1 MRTTKTLQ
9 EIIDEWVELLDALP
23 ATKADHR
30 RKINLWLRWLS
41 QQGIDPRN
49 PSRADVLRYKQ
60 QLQSEG
66 KSVFTVNGYVTVIK
80 VFYKHCASMHY
91 CDDIASGI
99 KTSFRTKEHY
109 KHPLTRQQ
117 CGDLLASIDR
127 STMVGARDYL
137 MIQLMLTNG
146 LRTCEVARI
155 NIGDFDSID
164 GRNVLHIQRKGH
176 IDKHDIVAI
185 PDEVME
191 SLEDYLSMRTD
202 DFSVES
208 PLFVNLMRGRTPQ
221 RILRPT
227 ISGIVKARLRA
238 IGIDDPKITAH
249 SLRHT
254 CGSLMV
260 EEGLPIE
267 TIQDMLGHNDPAT
280 TQIYIDMARQ
290 KRLLEHSPSAIIARI
305 IAGKKKDDDKNDGK
319 PDDPEPVLV

>member
-1 MRTTKTLQ
+1 MRTTKTLT
-9 EIIDEWVELLDALP
+9 EIVDEWITLLDALP

-30 RKINLWLRWLS
+30 RKINLWLRWLAS
-41 QQGIDPRN
+41 QRIDPRS
-49 PSRADVLRYKQ
+49 PSRADILRYKQ
-60 QLQSEG
+60 ELQKQG

-80 VFYKHCASMHY
+80 VFYKHCASLRY
-91 CDDIASGI
+91 CDNIAAGI

-117 CGDLLASIDR
+117 CNDLLSSIDR
-127 STMVGARDYL
+127 ETIVGARDYL

-146 LRTCEVARI
+146 LRTCEVERI
-155 NIGDFDSID
+155 NIGDFDTLD
-164 GRNVLHIQRKGH
+164 GKNVLHIQRKGR
-176 IDKHDIVAI
+176 IDKHDVVAV
-185 PDEVME
+185 PDEVMA

-202 DFSVES
+202 NFGMNS
-208 PLFVNLMRGRTPQ
+208 PLFVNLMRGREPQ
-221 RILRPT
+221 RILKAT
-227 ISGIVKARLRA
+227 ISSIVKERLRA

-260 EEGLPIE
+260 EEGMPIE

-290 KRLLEHSPSAIIARI
+290 KRLLEHSPSMVIAKIIM
-305 IAGKKKDDDKNDGK
+305 GKETKKAKD
-319 PDDPEPVLV
+319 

>member
-1 MRTTKTLQ
+1 MRTTKTLT
-9 EIIDEWVELLDALP
+9 EIVDEWITLLDALP

-30 RKINLWLRWLS
+30 RKIGLWLRWLAS
-41 QQGIDPRN
+41 QKIDPRS
-49 PSRADVLRYKQ
+49 PSRADILRYKQ
-60 QLQSEG
+60 ELQKQG
-66 KSVFTVNGYVTVIK
+66 KSVFTVNGYITVIK
-80 VFYKHCASMHY
+80 VFYKHCATMRY
-91 CDDIASGI
+91 CDDIAAGI

-127 STMVGARDYL
+127 ETIVGARDYL

-146 LRTCEVARI
+146 LRTCEVERI
-155 NIGDFDSID
+155 NIGDFDTLE
-164 GRNVLHIQRKGH
+164 GKNVLHIQRKGR
-176 IDKHDIVAI
+176 IDKHDVVAV
-185 PDEVME
+185 PDEVMA

-202 DFSVES
+202 NLGMDS
-208 PLFVNLMRGRTPQ
+208 PLFINLMRGREPQ
-221 RILRPT
+221 RILKAT
-227 ISGIVKARLRA
+227 ISSIVKERLRA

-260 EEGLPIE
+260 EEGMPIE

-290 KRLLEHSPSAIIARI
+290 KRLLEHSPSVVIAKIIM
-305 IAGKKKDDDKNDGK
+305 GKELKTAKH
-319 PDDPEPVLV
+319 

>member
-1 MRTTKTLQ
+1 M
-9 EIIDEWVELLDALP
+9 
-23 ATKADHR
+23 
-30 RKINLWLRWLS
+30 
-41 QQGIDPRN
+41 
-49 PSRADVLRYKQ
+49 
-60 QLQSEG
+60 
-66 KSVFTVNGYVTVIK
+66 FTVNGYVTVIK

-91 CDDIASGI
+91 YDDIASGI

-117 CGDLLASIDR
+117 CADLLSSIDR
-127 STMVGARDYL
+127 STIVGARDYL

-155 NIGDFDSID
+155 NIGDFDTLD
-164 GRNVLHIQRKGH
+164 GRNVLHIQRKGR
-176 IDKHDIVAI
+176 IDKHDIVAV
-185 PDEVME
+185 PDEVMA
-191 SLEDYLSMRTD
+191 SLEDYLSLRTD
-202 DFSVES
+202 DFNTGS
-208 PLFVNLMRGRTPQ
+208 PLFVNLMRGRTPE

-260 EEGLPIE
+260 EEGMSIE
-267 TIQDMLGHNDPAT
+267 TIQDMLGHNDPST

-290 KRLLEHSPSAIIARI
+290 KRLLEHSPSAVIAKIISQKEEKTA
-305 IAGKKKDDDKNDGK
+305 KD
-319 PDDPEPVLV
+319 

>member
-1 MRTTKTLQ
+1 MRTTKPLQ
-9 EIIDEWVELLDALP
+9 EIIDEWVLLLDALP
-23 ATKADHR
+23 ATKSDHR

-41 QQGIDPRN
+41 SQGIDPRN

-60 QLQSEG
+60 HLQSEG

-80 VFYKHCASMHY
+80 VFYKHCALMHY

-109 KHPLTRQQ
+109 KHPLTRRQ
-117 CGDLLASIDR
+117 CGDLLSSIDR
-127 STMVGARDYL
+127 SGIVGARDYL

-146 LRTCEVARI
+146 LRPCEVARI
-155 NIGDFDSID
+155 NIGDFDTIG
-164 GRNVLHIQRKGH
+164 GRNVLHIQRKGRV
-176 IDKHDIVAI
+176 DKHDTVAV

-202 DFSVES
+202 DFNMES
-208 PLFVNLMRGRTPQ
+208 PLFVNLMRGRTPE
-221 RILRPT
+221 RILKPT
-227 ISGIVKARLRA
+227 ISGIVKERLRA

-280 TQIYIDMARQ
+280 TRIYIDMARQ
-290 KRLLEHSPSAIIARI
+290 KRLLEHSPSATIARI
-305 IAGKKKDDDKNDGK
+305 ISRKSKKGTKN
-319 PDDPEPVLV
+319 

>member
-1 MRTTKTLQ
+1 MRTILSLTDITDDWIAQ
-9 EIIDEWVELLDALP
+9 LDALP
-23 ATKADHR
+23 STKADHR
-30 RKINLWLRWLS
+30 RKIGLWFRWLS
-41 QQGIDPRN
+41 QQGIDPRT

-60 QLQSEG
+60 ELQRQK

-80 VFYKHCASMHY
+80 VFYKWCASMRY
-91 CDDIASGI
+91 CDDIAAGI

-109 KHPLTRQQ
+109 KHPLTRLQ
-117 CGDLLASIDR
+117 CSDLLASIDR
-127 STMVGARDYL
+127 DTIVGARDYL

-155 NIGDFDSID
+155 NIGDFDTLD
-164 GRNVLHIQRKGH
+164 GRNVLHIQRKGRT
-176 IDKHDIVAI
+176 DKHDVVAV
-185 PDEVME
+185 PDEVMA

-202 DFSVES
+202 DFNLDS
-208 PLFVNLMRGRTPQ
+208 PLFVSLVRGREPE
-221 RILRPT
+221 RILKPT

-238 IGIDDPKITAH
+238 VGIDDPKISAH

-260 EEGLPIE
+260 EEGMPIE

-290 KRLLEHSPSAIIARI
+290 KRLLEHSPSVVIAKI
-305 IAGKKKDDDKNDGK
+305 IAGKEESAKD
-319 PDDPEPVLV
+319 

>member
-1 MRTTKTLQ
+1 MRTTKTLS
-9 EIIDEWVELLDALP
+9 EIVDEWITLLDALP

-30 RKINLWLRWLS
+30 RKINLWLRWLAS
-41 QQGIDPRN
+41 QKIDPRS

-60 QLQSEG
+60 ELQKQG
-66 KSVFTVNGYVTVIK
+66 KSVFTVNGYITVIK
-80 VFYKHCASMHY
+80 VFYKHCATMRY
-91 CDDIASGI
+91 CDDIAAGI

-117 CGDLLASIDR
+117 CGDLLSSIDR
-127 STMVGARDYL
+127 ETIVGARDYL

-155 NIGDFDSID
+155 NIGDFDTLD
-164 GRNVLHIQRKGH
+164 GKNVLHIQRKGR
-176 IDKHDIVAI
+176 IDKHDVVAV
-185 PDEVME
+185 PDEVMA

-202 DFSVES
+202 DFNMDS
-208 PLFVNLMRGRTPQ
+208 PLFINLMRGREPQ
-221 RILRPT
+221 RILKAT
-227 ISGIVKARLRA
+227 ISSIVKERLRA
-238 IGIDDPKITAH
+238 IGRDDPKITAQ

-260 EEGLPIE
+260 EEGMPIE

-290 KRLLEHSPSAIIARI
+290 KRLLEHSPSVVIAKIIM
-305 IAGKKKDDDKNDGK
+305 GKEAKTAKH
-319 PDDPEPVLV
+319 

>member
-1 MRTTKTLQ
+1 MRTTKTLT
-9 EIIDEWVELLDALP
+9 EIVDEWITLLDALP

-30 RKINLWLRWLS
+30 RKINLWLRWLAS
-41 QQGIDPRN
+41 QKIDPRS
-49 PSRADVLRYKQ
+49 PSRADILRYKQ
-60 QLQSEG
+60 ELQNQG
-66 KSVFTVNGYVTVIK
+66 KSVFTVNGYITVIK
-80 VFYKHCASMHY
+80 VFYKHCAMLRY
-91 CDDIASGI
+91 CDNIAAGI

-127 STMVGARDYL
+127 ETIVGARDYL

-146 LRTCEVARI
+146 LRTCEVERI
-155 NIGDFDSID
+155 NIGDFDTLE
-164 GRNVLHIQRKGH
+164 GKNVLHIQRKGR
-176 IDKHDIVAI
+176 IDKHDVVAV
-185 PDEVME
+185 PDEVMA

-202 DFSVES
+202 NLGMDS
-208 PLFVNLMRGRTPQ
+208 PLFINLMRGREPQ
-221 RILRPT
+221 RILKAT
-227 ISGIVKARLRA
+227 ISSIVKERLRA

-260 EEGLPIE
+260 EEGMPIE

-290 KRLLEHSPSAIIARI
+290 KRLLEHSPSMVIAKIIM
-305 IAGKKKDDDKNDGK
+305 GKELKTAKH
-319 PDDPEPVLV
+319 

>member
-1 MRTTKTLQ
+1 MRTTQSLNA
-9 EIIDEWVELLDALP
+9 IVDEWIGLLDGLP

-30 RKINLWLRWLS
+30 RKIQLWFRWLS
-41 QQGIDPRN
+41 QQGLDPRT
-49 PSRADVLRYKQ
+49 PGRADILRYKQ
-60 QLQSEG
+60 ELQKQG
-66 KSVFTVNGYVTVIK
+66 KSIFTVNGYITVIK
-80 VFYKHCASMHY
+80 VFYKHCAAMHY
-91 CDDIASGI
+91 YDDIAAGI

-117 CGDLLASIDR
+117 CNDLLCSIDR
-127 STMVGARDYL
+127 DTIVGARDYL

-155 NIGDFDSID
+155 NIGDFDTVEEK
-164 GRNVLHIQRKGH
+164 NVLHIQRKGH

-185 PDEVME
+185 PDEVMA

-202 DFSVES
+202 NFGMES
-208 PLFVNLMRGRTPQ
+208 PLFINLMRGREHC
-221 RILRPT
+221 RILKAT

-238 IGIDDPKITAH
+238 IGIDDPKISAH

-260 EEGLPIE
+260 EEGMPIE
-267 TIQDMLGHNDPAT
+267 TIQDMLGHNDPST

-290 KRLLEHSPSAIIARI
+290 KRLLEHSPSATIARI
-305 IAGKKKDDDKNDGK
+305 ISQKNEKSAKD
-319 PDDPEPVLV
+319 

>member
-1 MRTTKTLQ
+1 MRTTKTLT
-9 EIIDEWVELLDALP
+9 EIVDEWITLLDALP

-30 RKINLWLRWLS
+30 RKINLWLRWLAS
-41 QQGIDPRN
+41 QKIDPRS
-49 PSRADVLRYKQ
+49 PSRADILRYKQ
-60 QLQSEG
+60 ELQKQG
-66 KSVFTVNGYVTVIK
+66 KSVFTVNGYITVIK
-80 VFYKHCASMHY
+80 VFYKHCATMRY
-91 CDDIASGI
+91 CDDIAAGI

-127 STMVGARDYL
+127 ETIVGARDYL

-146 LRTCEVARI
+146 LRTCEVERI
-155 NIGDFDSID
+155 NIGDFDTLE
-164 GRNVLHIQRKGH
+164 GKNVLHIQRKGR
-176 IDKHDIVAI
+176 IDKHDVVAV
-185 PDEVME
+185 PDEVMA

-202 DFSVES
+202 NLGMDS
-208 PLFVNLMRGRTPQ
+208 PLFINLMRGREPQ
-221 RILRPT
+221 RILKAT
-227 ISGIVKARLRA
+227 ISSIVKERLRA

-260 EEGLPIE
+260 EEGMPIE

-290 KRLLEHSPSAIIARI
+290 KRLLEHSPSMVIAKIIM
-305 IAGKKKDDDKNDGK
+305 GKETKKAKD
-319 PDDPEPVLV
+319 

>member
-1 MRTTKTLQ
+1 MRTTKTLT
-9 EIIDEWVELLDALP
+9 EIVDEWITLLDALP

-30 RKINLWLRWLS
+30 RKIGLWLRWLAS
-41 QQGIDPRN
+41 QKIDPRS
-49 PSRADVLRYKQ
+49 PSRADILRYKQ
-60 QLQSEG
+60 ELQKQG
-66 KSVFTVNGYVTVIK
+66 KSVFTVNGYITVIK
-80 VFYKHCASMHY
+80 VFYKHCATMRY
-91 CDDIASGI
+91 CDDIAAGI

-127 STMVGARDYL
+127 ETIVGARDYL

-146 LRTCEVARI
+146 LRSCEVERI
-155 NIGDFDSID
+155 NIGDFDTLE
-164 GRNVLHIQRKGH
+164 GKNVLHIQRKGR
-176 IDKHDIVAI
+176 IDKHDVVAV
-185 PDEVME
+185 PDEVMA

-202 DFSVES
+202 NLGMDS
-208 PLFVNLMRGRTPQ
+208 PLFINLMRGREPQ
-221 RILRPT
+221 RILKAT
-227 ISGIVKARLRA
+227 ISSIVKERLRA

-260 EEGLPIE
+260 EEGMPIE

-290 KRLLEHSPSAIIARI
+290 KRLLEHSPSMVIAKIIM
-305 IAGKKKDDDKNDGK
+305 GKETKKAKD
-319 PDDPEPVLV
+319 